1 MSEEPLIAVFVD
13 FENLA
18 LGVRDMKGGRFK
30 IDLILKRLLEKGRIV
45 VKRAYCDWSNYR
57 DDVRDFH
64 THGIELIDIP
74 RSKASGKNSADIH
87 MVVDALDLC
96 YSKTHI
102 DFFALLTGDS
112 DFSPLV
118 SKLKENDKRVLGC
131 GVKQSTSNLLISG
144 CDEFIYYDDLVRVQ
158 EKGGSSR
165 QRKKAAKSPAARGRN
180 APPAAKAGKK
190 APSPAQSGQST
201 VEVAGALV
209 DSRSVDKLAGEVA
222 GQSLAITAQAAA
234 TKDQT
239 TAIHE
244 HTEAVRDNTRAMLSL
259 EKEIEE
265 HRRELGRRR

>member
-1 MSEEPLIAVFVD
+1 MEWIT
-13 FENLA
+13 
-18 LGVRDMKGGRFK
+18 K
-30 IDLILKRLLEKGRIV
+30 
-45 VKRAYCDWSNYR
+45 
-57 DDVRDFH
+57 
-64 THGIELIDIP
+64 
-74 RSKASGKNSADIH
+74 
-87 MVVDALDLC
+87 LDLVQLAN
-96 YSKTHI
+96 
-102 DFFALLTGDS
+102 ALVILIVG
-112 DFSPLV
+112 LAAG
-118 SKLKENDKRVLGC
+118 LGW
-131 GVKQSTSNLLISG
+131 
-144 CDEFIYYDDLVRVQ
+144 
-158 EKGGSSR
+158 
-165 QRKKAAKSPAARGRN
+165 
-180 APPAAKAGKK
+180 KAGKK